1 MPETKTKPAPPK
13 RAAKPRAPRPL
24 DATAIRG
31 ALAQIADHGGNNT
44 AILVALLEQGRGLK
58 LTRKN
63 GATTATM
70 LGITATDSSPTSNG
84 DLAALNRWA
93 NVARRRLL
101 QEGAPPA

>member
-1 MPETKTKPAPPK
+1 MSDPKTKPAKSK
-13 RAAKPRAPRPL
+13 RAPKARAPKPL

-44 AILVALLEQGRGLK
+44 AILVALLQQGRSLK
-58 LTRKN
+58 LVRKN

-70 LGITATDSSPTSNG
+70 LGITATDSSPTTNG
-84 DLAALNRWA
+84 NQAALNRWA

-101 QEGAPPA
+101 KEGAPPA